1 DEQRP
6 ITWWA
11 LSRENNA
18 SSASLNS
25 GCESASS
32 TLAMTVLSCE
42 RALASLPAAYCGRS
56 ARAGPTSAAVSR
68 TTTVDAS
75 CGSLEDRLRCNSL
88 LAGIPGPNTQAVRGS
103 YHAVVPSLVTSSDGQ

>member
-1 DEQRP
+1 
-6 ITWWA
+6 
-11 LSRENNA
+11 
-18 SSASLNS
+18 
-25 GCESASS
+25 
-32 TLAMTVLSCE
+32 LSCE

-68 TTTVDAS
+68 TTTVGAS

-103 YHAVVPSLVTSSDGQ
+103 YHAVVPSLVTSSDGQCLPRGSTLTATSSDRGTTSSGFSVSAGIRAG